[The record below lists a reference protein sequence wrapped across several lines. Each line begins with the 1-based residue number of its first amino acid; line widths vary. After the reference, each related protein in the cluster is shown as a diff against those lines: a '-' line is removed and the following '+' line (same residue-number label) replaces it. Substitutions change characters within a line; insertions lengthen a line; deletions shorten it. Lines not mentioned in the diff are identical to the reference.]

1 MTVVSDSSP
10 LITLARIRCFDLL
23 PKLYDKIYIPRE
35 VYNEVVI
42 DGATLPGAAE
52 VSRSDWIEVRVVQN
66 IEEVAATVV
75 KFGLGTGEVSAI
87 FLAKELAAD
96 IVLMDDWKAR
106 RCAGEEGLRVVGCIG
121 ILEDLYAQ
129 GHLSDLRDAYQ
140 QLIYQKTRID
150 LPTLQRSL
158 AEFNL
163 RPL

>member
-1 MTVVSDSSP
+1 VTVISDSSP

-23 PKLYDKIYIPRE
+23 RKLYNKIYIPRE
-35 VYNEVVI
+35 VYKEVVI

-66 IEEVAATVV
+66 IDNVAAAVV

-87 FLAKELAAD
+87 VLAKELGAD
-96 IVLMDDWKAR
+96 VVLIDDWKAR
-106 RCAGEEGLRVVGCIG
+106 RCAFEEGLRVVGCIG
-121 ILEDLYAQ
+121 ILEDLYAK
-129 GHLSDLRDAYQ
+129 GHLSDLRVAYQ

-150 LPTLQRSL
+150 LQTLNRSL

-163 RPL
+163 NPL